1 MNIKRILAATI
12 VAILPL
18 AASATT
24 LIIPASGTG
33 PGLNGSHWQTELT
46 LHNTSASAITAS
58 LTFHDF
64 AGAAGTSTVTVA
76 PRATVSIADVVAT
89 RFGPISSTGA
99 IEVTFDST
107 FAQKLTVA
115 SRTFNRSS
123 TGEFGQDIPS
133 IEESAAPKAGDVIV
147 LNGPSSA
154 TDARFN
160 FGVYAI
166 TNSSVRWDLIRADG
180 TSAGSNEIVY
190 AAGTQIQYNNGI
202 ATVLN
207 TNSQDNDTVQALV
220 TSGRAVP
227 YGSVVNNASG
237 DPTYVPGLLARPDL
251 RINFLGVQ
259 FGNSGIIDIADANH
273 DGVLDRAVD
282 VPTGKFPV
290 GFRVVVQSAG
300 PVQFELVN
308 PPSDVKLADNNG
320 GLVWTSAALA
330 SGTSTTIT
338 LRVTADGATEIITIP
353 VNVR

>member
-1 MNIKRILAATI
+1 MNLKRILAATI

-24 LIIPASGTG
+24 LVIPASGTG
-33 PGLNGSHWQTELT
+33 PGINDSHWETELT
-46 LHNTSASAITAS
+46 LHNTSASTITAT

-64 AGAAGTSTVTVA
+64 AGPSGTSTVTVA
-76 PRATVSIADVVAT
+76 PRATVSIADIVAT
-89 RFGPISSTGA
+89 RFGPTSSTGA
-99 IEVTFDST
+99 IEVSFDSA

-115 SRTFNRSS
+115 SRTFNRSAA
-123 TGEFGQDIPS
+123 GEFGQDIPS
-133 IEESAAPKAGDVIV
+133 IDESAASEAGAVIV

-166 TNSSVRWDLIRADG
+166 TDSSVRWDLIRADG

-190 AAGTQIQYNNGI
+190 AAGTQIQYNNGVS
-202 ATVLN
+202 TVLN
-207 TNSQDNDTVQALV
+207 AHSQDNDTVQAVV
-220 TSGRAVP
+220 TSGRAVA

-237 DPTYVPGLLARPDL
+237 DPTYVPGILALADL

-259 FGNSGIIDIADANH
+259 FGNSGNIDIADANH
-273 DGVLDRAVD
+273 DGVLDRAID

-308 PPSDVKLADNNG
+308 PPSDVKLVGNNG
-320 GLVWTSAALA
+320 DLVWTPTTLAA
-330 SGTSTTIT
+330 GTSTTIT
-338 LRVTADGATEIITIP
+338 LRVTADGTTEIITIP
-353 VNVR
+353 VNIR